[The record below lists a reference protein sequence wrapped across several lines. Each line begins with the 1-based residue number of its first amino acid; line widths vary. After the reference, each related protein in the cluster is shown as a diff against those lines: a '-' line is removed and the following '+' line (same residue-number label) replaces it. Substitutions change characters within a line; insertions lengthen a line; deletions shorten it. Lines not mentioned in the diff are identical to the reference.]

1 MSQDDYHKDRIANRK
16 LHPETLMMGFGYS
29 PAMSEGSLKPPVFL
43 TSTFVF
49 ENAQQGKDF
58 FDLTAGRRQ
67 LKPGEKSG
75 LVYSRFN
82 HPNMEILEDRL
93 AIWDE
98 ADPHPAKQEY
108 WAVNAAQREAGM
120 EEWLALM
127 RERKTLRDRVR
138 ELEAAAGL
146 DPRSDQARVGRAEDE
161 QSFI

>member
-1 MSQDDYHKDRIANRK
+1 MAIWRVQETRPALSHAGHDADEDLQAVAHLGRLAVETQGAQIDLPPLPDRI
-16 LHPETLMMGFGYS
+16 T
-29 PAMSEGSLKPPVFL
+29 PAAPVIPRAI
-43 TSTFVF
+43 
-49 ENAQQGKDF
+49 E
-58 FDLTAGRRQ
+58 AGAKALALNQ
-67 LKPGEKSG
+67 DQCAS
-75 LVYSRFN
+75 S
-82 HPNMEILEDRL
+82 RL

-146 DPRSDQARVGRAEDE
+146 APRSDQAQAGRAEDE
-161 QSFI
+161 ELSI